1 MSNFDII
8 SLTLPKRFNMEKEK
22 IIEILNEWNYWNKSL
37 PNTHSREK
45 YENEIEKKYKTE
57 EIIFLKGVRR
67 SGKSTILI
75 NHIKNLLR
83 NGVQKEEI
91 LFVNLEDPRF
101 TPYLSLE
108 LLEKIKNAYLFYL
121 NPKNKPHIF
130 LDEIQNIENF
140 EKWLLK
146 EYELK
151 NSYLYATGS
160 NSKLLSKEIGSTLS
174 GRYLDILVYPL
185 SFKEFLS
192 FKGKFVSNEFEYIT
206 NKLKIERLFEE
217 YVNYGGFPKVILT
230 EDVELKESE
239 LKTYFDSILLR
250 DIVARYKLDN
260 FSKLEQLA
268 VFLLSNISNLVSNNK
283 LKNILN
289 ISYETIDKY
298 FEYLQN
304 AFLIYTVK
312 KFDWSLKKQII
323 NPKKIYSVDT
333 GLSKIVSFEVGKRKG
348 DILEN
353 IVFLELKRR
362 HQEIFYYKTKENY
375 EVDFL
380 IKEKEQITHLI
391 QVSLTLND
399 EKTLKREIRSLI
411 KAKQELNSN
420 AKLIILTMD
429 NDTTLNIEDEKIEVI
444 NVIKWLLF

>member
-1 MSNFDII
+1 
-8 SLTLPKRFNMEKEK
+8 MEKEK
-22 IIEILNEWNYWNKSL
+22 IIEILNEWNYWNKPL
-37 PNTHSREK
+37 PNTYARQK
-45 YENEIEKKYKTE
+45 YENEIDKKHKTE

-75 NHIKNLLR
+75 NHIKNLLQK
-83 NGVQKEEI
+83 GVQKEEI

-101 TPYLSLE
+101 TPFLNLE
-108 LLEKIKNAYLFYL
+108 LLEEIKNAYLFYL

-130 LDEIQNIENF
+130 LDEIQNIDKF

-151 NSYLYATGS
+151 NSHLYATGS
-160 NSKLLSKEIGSTLS
+160 NSKLLSKEIGSALS

-192 FKGKFVSNEFEYIT
+192 FKGKDVSNEFEYIS
-206 NKLKIERLFEE
+206 NKLEIERLFEE
-217 YVNYGGFPKVILT
+217 YVNYGGFPKVVLT
-230 EDVELKESE
+230 DDIELKESE

-268 VFLLSNISNLVSNNK
+268 IFLLSNISNLVSNNK
-283 LKNILN
+283 LKNMLN

-304 AFLIYTVK
+304 AFLIYSVK
-312 KFDWSLKKQII
+312 KFDWSLKKQMA

-333 GLSKIVSFEVGKRKG
+333 GLSKRVSFEIGKRKG
-348 DILEN
+348 DLLEN
-353 IVFLELKRR
+353 VVFLELKRYFE
-362 HQEIFYYKTKENY
+362 EIFYYKTKDNY

-391 QVSLTLND
+391 QISLTLND
-399 EKTLKREIRSLI
+399 EKTLKRELRSLI
-411 KAKQELNSN
+411 KAKQELNSD
-420 AKLIILTMD
+420 AKLIIMTMD
-429 NDTTLNIEDEKIEVI
+429 NDKTLNIENEYIEII
-444 NVIKWLLF
+444 NIIKWLLFKNHCVSRMTDT